1 MSSIPEKMPNKHAKN
16 SEPGGNNLNLVRL
29 AIPVIAM
36 AVIILASNI
45 LVEIPITDWLV
56 WGTLT
61 YPVAFLI
68 TDLTN
73 RTYGA
78 AAARRVIYAGFVVGV
93 IASLLLASPRI
104 ALASGAAFLVAQLCD
119 VSIFNRLRN
128 MAAERWWVAPLTSS
142 IVSTVIDTFLF
153 FALAFVATGENWIPW
168 ATTDLGVKWLVALVA
183 LIPYRVF
190 SGFFAAR
197 STRSAEQ
204 ASL

>member
-1 MSSIPEKMPNKHAKN
+1 MSSIPEKLPGDHQNK
-16 SEPGGNNLNLVRL
+16 SIQPGGNLSLAKL

-61 YPVAFLI
+61 YPFAFLI

-73 RTYGA
+73 RTFGA
-78 AAARRVIYAGFVVGV
+78 SAARRVIYAGFVIGV

-104 ALASGAAFLVAQLCD
+104 ALASGTAFLVAQLCD

-128 MAAERWWVAPLTSS
+128 IGGERWWIAPLTSS
-142 IVSTVIDTFLF
+142 VISTVLDTFLF
-153 FALAFVATGENWIPW
+153 FALAFVASGENWIPW

-183 LIPYRVF
+183 LIPYRLL
-190 SGFFAAR
+190 SGFFAPRTAD
-197 STRSAEQ
+197 Q
-204 ASL
+204 ASV

>member
-1 MSSIPEKMPNKHAKN
+1 MSSIPEKLPGNHSNKPEHG
-16 SEPGGNNLNLVRL
+16 GGNLTLARL

-45 LVEIPITDWLV
+45 LVEIPITEWLV

-61 YPVAFLI
+61 YPFAFLI

-73 RTYGA
+73 RTFGA
-78 AAARRVIYAGFVVGV
+78 SAARRVIYAGFVIGV

-128 MAAERWWVAPLTSS
+128 IGGTRWWVAPLTSS
-142 IVSTVIDTFLF
+142 VISTVLDTFLF

-183 LIPYRVF
+183 LIPYRLL
-190 SGFFAAR
+190 SGLFAPR
-197 STRSAEQ
+197 PVDP

>member
-1 MSSIPEKMPNKHAKN
+1 MSSIPDKIANQHPNKPDQADR
-16 SEPGGNNLNLVRL
+16 NLSLARL

-36 AVIILASNI
+36 AVIIVASNI
-45 LVEIPITDWLV
+45 LVEIPITEWLV

-78 AAARRVIYAGFVVGV
+78 TAARRVIYAGFVVGV
-93 IASLLLASPRI
+93 IASLILASPRI

-119 VSIFNRLRN
+119 VAIFNKLRN
-128 MAAERWWVAPLTSS
+128 MRSERWWVAPLTSS
-142 IVSTVIDTFLF
+142 IVSTLLDTFLF
-153 FALAFVATGENWIPW
+153 FALAFVATGANWIPW
-168 ATTDLGVKWLVALVA
+168 ATTDLGVKWVVALVA
-183 LIPYRVF
+183 LIPYRVL

-197 STRSAEQ
+197 TADQ
-204 ASL
+204 ASAQV

>member
-1 MSSIPEKMPNKHAKN
+1 MSPFPENASSQPPNNPKFGH
-16 SEPGGNNLNLVRL
+16 ENLTLARL

-61 YPVAFLI
+61 YPFAFLI

-73 RTYGA
+73 RTFGA
-78 AAARRVIYAGFVVGV
+78 SAARRVIYAGFVIGV

-104 ALASGAAFLVAQLCD
+104 AMASGAAFLVAQLCD

-128 MAAERWWVAPLTSS
+128 LGSDRWWLAPLASS
-142 IVSTVIDTFLF
+142 VISTVLDTFLF

-168 ATTDLGVKWLVALVA
+168 ATTDLAVKWLVALVA
-183 LIPYRVF
+183 LIPYRLL
-190 SGFFAAR
+190 SGFFA
-197 STRSAEQ
+197 TRTAEQ